1 MDTDWLN
8 LAAAL
13 GIGLLIGIERERRK
27 GEGPLRRAAG
37 IRTFAVASLL
47 GAVSQMLGGTVL
59 LAAAAL
65 GTALL
70 TAIAY
75 WRRHDEDPGLTT
87 EVALLLTLLLG
98 GLAMVI
104 PALAAGLGVLLAV
117 LLFARGWLHHFART
131 LLTEQELNDALVLA
145 ASALVVLPLI
155 PDHYIGPFD
164 AINPRT
170 IWTIVV
176 LMMSIGAAG
185 HIALRLLGPR
195 FGLPVAGFAS
205 GFVSSIATIGAMG
218 ERALRAPDLLRP
230 AVAGAVLSTLST
242 IVQLVVVLAV
252 TSMEVLRVLTLPLAG
267 AGAMAFACGL
277 YYTRAGLSARAAFAD
292 YSGAAFSVRT
302 ALLLAGGIALI
313 LLVAA
318 AVESWFGHRGVIVAA
333 ALSGF
338 ADTHSTA
345 VSVASLTAGGKL
357 PALEAVVPILAGL
370 TANTVSK
377 AVVAWTVG
385 RDYAVRIIPGLVL
398 TIAAA
403 WAGAAWVLLR

>member
-1 MDTDWLN
+1 MDIDWLN

-242 IVQLVVVLAV
+242 IVQLVVVLAF

>member
-1 MDTDWLN
+1 
-8 LAAAL
+8 
-13 GIGLLIGIERERRK
+13 
-27 GEGPLRRAAG
+27 
-37 IRTFAVASLL
+37 
-47 GAVSQMLGGTVL
+47 
-59 LAAAAL
+59 
-65 GTALL
+65 
-70 TAIAY
+70 
-75 WRRHDEDPGLTT
+75 
-87 EVALLLTLLLG
+87 
-98 GLAMVI
+98 
-104 PALAAGLGVLLAV
+104 
-117 LLFARGWLHHFART
+117 
-131 LLTEQELNDALVLA
+131 
-145 ASALVVLPLI
+145 
-155 PDHYIGPFD
+155 
-164 AINPRT
+164 
-170 IWTIVV
+170 
-176 LMMSIGAAG
+176 
-185 HIALRLLGPR
+185 
-195 FGLPVAGFAS
+195 
-205 GFVSSIATIGAMG
+205 
-218 ERALRAPDLLRP
+218 
-230 AVAGAVLSTLST
+230 
-242 IVQLVVVLAV
+242 
-252 TSMEVLRVLTLPLAG
+252 MEVLRVLALPLAG

-385 RDYAVRIIPGLVL
+385 RDYALRIIPGLVL

>member
-242 IVQLVVVLAV
+242 IVQLVVVLAF

-385 RDYAVRIIPGLVL
+385 RDYALRIIPGLVL

>member
-1 MDTDWLN
+1 MDADWLN

-117 LLFARGWLHHFART
+117 LLFARAWLHHFART

-218 ERALRAPDLLRP
+218 ERALRTPELLRP

-242 IVQLVVVLAV
+242 IVQLVVVLAF
-252 TSMEVLRVLTLPLAG
+252 TSMEVLRVLALPLGCAG
-267 AGAMAFACGL
+267 VMAFACGL

-357 PALEAVVPILAGL
+357 PALEALVPILAGL

-377 AVVAWTVG
+377 AVVAWTAG
-385 RDYAVRIIPGLVL
+385 GDYAVRIIPGLVL
-398 TIAAA
+398 TIVAA

>member
-1 MDTDWLN
+1 M
-8 LAAAL
+8 
-13 GIGLLIGIERERRK
+13 G
-27 GEGPLRRAAG
+27 RAAG

-242 IVQLVVVLAV
+242 IVQLVVVLAF

>member
-98 GLAMVI
+98 NLAMVI
-104 PALAAGLGVLLAV
+104 PGLAAGLGVLLAV
-117 LLFARGWLHHFART
+117 LLFARAWLHHFART

-242 IVQLVVVLAV
+242 IVQLVVVLAF

-302 ALLLAGGIALI
+302 ALI

>member
-1 MDTDWLN
+1 MDIDWLN

>member
-1 MDTDWLN
+1 MDIDWLN

-98 GLAMVI
+98 SLAMVI
-104 PALAAGLGVLLAV
+104 PGLAAGLGVLLAV

-218 ERALRAPDLLRP
+218 ERALRAPELLRP

-242 IVQLVVVLAV
+242 IVQLVVVLAF
-252 TSMEVLRVLTLPLAG
+252 TSMEVLRVLALPLAG

-292 YSGAAFSVRT
+292 YSGAAFSART

-385 RDYAVRIIPGLVL
+385 RDYALRIIPGLVL

>member
-242 IVQLVVVLAV
+242 IVQLVVVLAF